1 MNASAGSSNLST
13 RIAAEEEGDT
23 LLLWILVWS
32 ELVAFGILLAG
43 FLVMSLLEPERFAA
57 ARQYLN
63 PGLAALNTVILL
75 SSGWQAAL
83 AARRTAS
90 PSEVRRSLV
99 IAAALGFAF
108 MAVKLVEYAGEIG
121 HAEEETLS
129 GFFEIYFLITGFHLL
144 HVVFGSVILLIVAW
158 RPARQ
163 NVLLITT
170 LWHVI
175 DLVWIVMFPIL
186 YLA

>member
-1 MNASAGSSNLST
+1 MNASARSPNQSVTSV
-13 RIAAEEEGDT
+13 AEEEGDT

-43 FLVMSLLEPERFAA
+43 FLVMSVLEPERFAV
-57 ARQYLN
+57 ARHYLN

-83 AARRTAS
+83 AARRAAS
-90 PSEVRRSLV
+90 IMEVRRSLCF
-99 IAAALGFAF
+99 AAALGFAF
-108 MAVKLVEYAGEIG
+108 MAIKLAEYAGEIG
-121 HAEEETLS
+121 YAGEQALS

-163 NVLLITT
+163 NVLMITT

>member
-1 MNASAGSSNLST
+1 MNASARLQNMTVST
-13 RIAAEEEGDT
+13 VAEEEGDT

-32 ELVAFGILLAG
+32 ELIAFGILLAG
-43 FLVMSLLEPERFAA
+43 FLVMSLLEPERFAL
-57 ARQYLN
+57 ARHYLN
-63 PGLAALNTVILL
+63 PGLAALNTLILL

-83 AARRTAS
+83 AARRTA
-90 PSEVRRSLV
+90 PPVEVRRSLV
-99 IAAALGFAF
+99 IAAFLGFAF
-108 MAVKLVEYAGEIG
+108 MAVKLAEYAGEVG
-121 HAEEETLS
+121 HAGEEALS

-163 NVLLITT
+163 NVLMITT